1 MANDPTL
8 AEMITGD
15 WIGESYS
22 NIVIAHTRSNLVIVP
37 HCNHKFTPDL
47 KQGTKVSISVLSEP
61 NVGNVTAG
69 TELTAENCVGTPTSI
84 TVDQWKGVRVEE
96 SEMQTVQD
104 HIDYLGKSAQSCGY
118 AIAKCLDLAMSAYF
132 SSLGGYSTSAYGADG
147 QTFTDDIFIYLVETL
162 DEADVPPEGRVL
174 IGDPSMKAD
183 LLKIDKFVRN
193 DYVKGGV
200 IEKGQF
206 GVLYD
211 TKVLLTNNL
220 TAATT
225 GHYGVLMHP
234 DAIGCV
240 IQKNPYSQRIPDPK
254 EHQVIYQVKII
265 YGSAE
270 LRDTFGCPFFTRK
283 S

>member
-1 MANDPTL
+1 MANSPTL

-15 WIGESYS
+15 WVGESYS
-22 NIVIAHTRSNLVIVP
+22 QIVIAHTRSNLVIVP

-47 KQGTKVSISVLSEP
+47 KKGSKVSISVLSEP
-61 NVGNVTAG
+61 SVGDVTAG

-104 HIDYLGKSAQSCGY
+104 HLDYLGKAAQSCGY

-132 SSLGGYSTSAYGADG
+132 STLGGYETSAYGADG

-162 DEADVPPEGRVL
+162 DEADVPLAGRVL

-193 DYVKGGV
+193 DYIRGAPIVT
-200 IEKGQF
+200 GQF
-206 GVLYD
+206 GILYD

-220 TAATT
+220 TAAST

-240 IQKNPYSQRIPDPK
+240 IQKDPYSQRIVDEL
-254 EHQVIYQVKII
+254 EHQIVYQTKII

-270 LRDTFGCPFFTRK
+270 LRDTFGVPFYTRK
-283 S
+283 A

>member
-1 MANDPTL
+1 MANLPTL

-22 NIVIAHTRSNLVIVP
+22 QIVIAHTRRNLVIVP

-47 KQGTKVSISVLSEP
+47 AQGTKVSISVLSEP
-61 NVGNVTAG
+61 STGNVTAG
-69 TELTAENCVGTPTSI
+69 TELTAQNCVGTPTSI

-104 HIDYLGKSAQSCGY
+104 HIDYLGKAAQSCGY
-118 AIAKCLDLAMSAYF
+118 AIAKVLDLAMSAYF
-132 SSLGGYSTSAYGADG
+132 SGLGGYTSSAYGADG

-162 DEADVPPEGRVL
+162 DESDVPPEGRVL
-174 IGDPSMKAD
+174 IGDPSMRAD

-200 IEKGQF
+200 IATGQF
-206 GVLYD
+206 GMLYD

-225 GHYGVLMHP
+225 GNYGVLMHP

-240 IQKNPYSQRIPDPK
+240 IQKNPYSQRIVDQL
-254 EHQVIYQVKII
+254 EHQIVYQVKII

-270 LRDTFGCPFFTRK
+270 LRDTFGVPFFTRK
-283 S
+283 T